1 MQYRDY
7 YLNKVNKTLTSSKV
21 KVSGWVN
28 RVRDH
33 GNLLFI
39 DLRDSTSLLQCV
51 VDNSS
56 DIFTEL
62 SNLKN
67 EDVIMLEGLI
77 SDRTQDTINKNLDTG
92 EVELKIES
100 FEYLSKCVRT
110 LPLEVNSEKDYGEEV
125 RLKYRYL
132 DLRRPKIAKNIL
144 LRSNVVDFVRSFMKQ
159 NNFTELA
166 TPILTAP
173 SPEGARDYLVPSRI
187 HKGSFY
193 ALPQAP
199 QQFKQLFMASG
210 IDRYFQIAP
219 CFRDEDSRADRSPGE
234 FYQIDM
240 EMSFATQDEVLEIIS
255 NLLFEIFDKF
265 KLEGKKI
272 NNLPFPTFSFNEC
285 LTEFGCDKPD
295 LRNPLRLKN
304 VTDYFKNSGL
314 KIFQDLIDNK
324 GAIVNCI
331 QAKGSQ
337 GKPRSFFDNLNKW
350 AIDEGKKGLGYI
362 NFENKEAKGP
372 LAKNFN
378 PEALKSMIN
387 DFDFNQEDGL
397 LFICDQPLESY
408 DFSSK
413 VIQKLGID
421 LDLLDKND
429 YQFCWVIDYPMF
441 EKNSTTGEI
450 DFSHNP
456 FSMPQGGMD
465 ALLTKDPL
473 DVLAYQYDI
482 VCNGI
487 ELSSGAIRN
496 HQPEIMK
503 KAFQIAGYNE
513 EDIKTKFSA
522 LYEAFHYGVPPH
534 GGCAPGLDRIL
545 MLLSDN
551 ENIREVIA
559 FPFNQKAQDLMMN
572 APVKVDE
579 KNLKELGLKKI
590 IEKP

>member
-1 MQYRDY
+1 MQYRDH
-7 YLNKVNKTLTSSKV
+7 YLNKINTALTNKKIKV
-21 KVSGWVN
+21 CGWVN

-56 DIFTEL
+56 KIFDNL
-62 SNLKN
+62 SKLKN
-67 EDVIMLEGLI
+67 EDVILLEGVI
-77 SDRTQDTINKNLDTG
+77 CERTQETINKNLDTG
-92 EVELKIES
+92 EVELKIEN
-100 FEYLSKCVRT
+100 FEYLSKCLNS
-110 LPLEVNSEKDYGEEV
+110 LPLEVNSDKNYGEEI

-132 DLRRPKIAKNIL
+132 DLRRPKISKNII
-144 LRSNVVDFVRSFMKQ
+144 LRSKLIDFVRSFMKKEG
-159 NNFTELA
+159 FMELA

-240 EMSFATQDEVLEIIS
+240 EMSFATQDQVLEIIS
-255 NLLFEIFDKF
+255 NLLFETFDKF

-272 NNLPFPTFSFNEC
+272 NSLPFPTFSFNESMI
-285 LTEFGCDKPD
+285 EFGCDKPD

-304 VTDYFKNSGL
+304 VTENFKNSGL
-314 KIFQDLIDNK
+314 KIFQDLINNN

-362 NFENKEAKGP
+362 NFENNEAKGP

-378 PEALKSMIN
+378 PEALNHMIEE
-387 DFDFNQEDGL
+387 FGFNREDGL
-397 LFICDQPLESY
+397 LFICDQPLDSY

-421 LDLLDKND
+421 LDLLNKNE
-429 YQFCWVIDYPMF
+429 YQFCWIIDYPMY
-441 EKNSTTGEI
+441 EKNSLTGEI

-465 ALLTKDPL
+465 SLLNKNPL
-473 DVLAYQYDI
+473 DILAYQYDI

-496 HQPEIMK
+496 HQPEVML
-503 KAFQIAGYNE
+503 KAFQIAGYKE
-513 EDIKTKFSA
+513 EDIKSKFSA

-545 MLLSDN
+545 MLLTDN

-572 APVKVDE
+572 APVLIDE
-579 KNLKELGLKKI
+579 KNIKELGLKKI
-590 IEKP
+590 IEKT

>member
-1 MQYRDY
+1 MNKYRDCY
-7 YLNKVNKTLTSSKV
+7 INQINENNIGKKINI
-21 KVSGWVN
+21 SGWVN
-28 RVRDH
+28 RSRDH

-56 DIFTEL
+56 SIFEDL
-62 SNLKN
+62 SKLKN
-67 EDVIMLEGLI
+67 EDVVKFSGTIMERSI
-77 SDRTQDTINKNLDTG
+77 DTINKNLDTG
-92 EVELKIES
+92 KVELKIES
-100 FEYLSKCVRT
+100 FEYLSQCVKP
-110 LPLEVNSEKDYGEEV
+110 LPLEVNSENDYGEEI

-132 DLRRPKIAKNIL
+132 DLRRNRMQKNIK
-144 LRSNVVDFVRSFMKQ
+144 LRTDVISFVRKFMT
-159 NNFTELA
+159 NEGFLELA

-199 QQFKQLFMASG
+199 QQFKQLFIASG
-210 IDRYFQIAP
+210 IDKYFQIAP

-240 EMSFATQDEVLEIIS
+240 EMSFATQEEVLDAIS
-255 NLLFEIFDKF
+255 RLLFNIFDQF
-265 KLEGKKI
+265 KPKEKSL
-272 NNLPFPTFSFNEC
+272 NQLPFPTFTYNQSVAQ
-285 LTEFGCDKPD
+285 FGSDKPD
-295 LRNPLRLKN
+295 LRNPLRLIN
-304 VTDYFKNSGL
+304 VTEFFKDSGL
-314 KIFQDLIDNK
+314 QIFENLINR

-331 QAKGSQ
+331 QALKSEGR
-337 GKPRSFFDNLNKW
+337 PRSFYDNLNKW
-350 AIDEGKKGLGYI
+350 AIDQGKKGLGYI
-362 NFENKEAKGP
+362 NFENQEAKGP

-378 PEALKSMIN
+378 PENLTRMIN
-387 DFDFNQEDGL
+387 DNSFNHKDGL
-397 LFICDQPLESY
+397 LFICDMPQESY
-408 DFSSK
+408 DFGSRVITK
-413 VIQKLGID
+413 VGKELELI
-421 LDLLDKND
+421 NNNS
-429 YQFCWVIDYPMF
+429 YEFCWVIDYPMY
-441 EKNSTTGEI
+441 EKDSITGKI

-465 ALLTKDPL
+465 TLNNKDPL

-496 HQPEIMK
+496 HRPDIMK
-503 KAFQIAGYNE
+503 KAFEIAGYNE
-513 EDIKTKFSA
+513 ETIKTKFSA
-522 LYEAFHYGVPPH
+522 LFEAFHYGVPPH
-534 GGCAPGLDRIL
+534 GGCAPGLDRII

-572 APVKVDE
+572 APVSIDDRQ
-579 KNLKELGLKKI
+579 LKELNIKKI
-590 IEKP
+590 

>member
-1 MQYRDY
+1 MQYRDH
-7 YLNKVNKTLTSSKV
+7 YLNKVNKTLTDKKI

-56 DIFTEL
+56 KIFDNL
-62 SNLKN
+62 SKLKN
-67 EDVIMLEGLI
+67 EDVISLEGII
-77 SDRTQDTINKNLDTG
+77 SDRTIETINKNLDTG
-92 EVELKIES
+92 EVELKIEN
-100 FEYLSKCVRT
+100 FEYLSKCVRA

-132 DLRRPKIAKNIL
+132 DLRRPKIAKNII
-144 LRSNVVDFVRSFMKQ
+144 LRSKLIDFVRSFMKKEG
-159 NNFTELA
+159 FMELA

-240 EMSFATQDEVLEIIS
+240 EMSFATQEQVLEIIS
-255 NLLFEIFDKF
+255 NLLFETFDKF
-265 KLEGKKI
+265 KLEGKKT
-272 NNLPFPTFSFNEC
+272 NSLPFPTFSFNES
-285 LTEFGCDKPD
+285 LIEFGCDKPD

-304 VTDYFKNSGL
+304 VTENFKNSGL
-314 KIFQDLIDNK
+314 KIFQDLINNQ

-378 PEALKSMIN
+378 PEALKAMIEE
-387 DFDFNQEDGL
+387 FGFNQEDGL
-397 LFICDQPLESY
+397 LFVCDQPLDSY
-408 DFSSK
+408 DFASK
-413 VIQKLGID
+413 VIQKLGMD
-421 LDLLDKND
+421 LDLLNKNE
-429 YQFCWVIDYPMF
+429 YKFCWIIDYPMY
-441 EKNSTTGEI
+441 EKNSVTGEI

-465 ALLTKDPL
+465 ALLSKDPL

-496 HQPEIMK
+496 HQPEVML
-503 KAFQIAGYNE
+503 KAFQIAGYKE
-513 EDIKTKFSA
+513 EDIKSKFSA

-545 MLLSDN
+545 MLLTDN

-572 APVKVDE
+572 APVLVDE

-590 IEKP
+590 TEKP

>member
-1 MQYRDY
+1 MNKYRDCY
-7 YLNKVNKTLTSSKV
+7 INQINENNIGKKINI
-21 KVSGWVN
+21 SGWVN
-28 RVRDH
+28 RSRDH

-56 DIFTEL
+56 SIFEDL
-62 SNLKN
+62 SKLKN
-67 EDVIMLEGLI
+67 EDVVKFSGTIMERSI
-77 SDRTQDTINKNLDTG
+77 DTVNKNLDTG
-92 EVELKIES
+92 KVELKIES
-100 FEYLSKCVRT
+100 FDYLSQCVKP
-110 LPLEVNSEKDYGEEV
+110 LPLEVNSENDYGEEI

-132 DLRRPKIAKNIL
+132 DLRRNRMQKNIK
-144 LRSNVVDFVRSFMKQ
+144 LRTDVISFVRKFMT
-159 NNFTELA
+159 NEGFLELA

-199 QQFKQLFMASG
+199 QQFKQLYIASG
-210 IDRYFQIAP
+210 IDKYFQIAP

-240 EMSFATQDEVLEIIS
+240 EMSFATQEEVLDVIS
-255 NLLFEIFDKF
+255 RLLFKIFDQF
-265 KLEGKKI
+265 KPKEKSLNK
-272 NNLPFPTFSFNEC
+272 LPFPTFTYNESI
-285 LTEFGCDKPD
+285 TQFGSDKPD
-295 LRNPLRLKN
+295 LRNPLRLIN
-304 VTDYFKNSGL
+304 VTEFFKGSGL
-314 KIFQDLIDNK
+314 QIFENLINK

-331 QAKGSQ
+331 QALKSEGR
-337 GKPRSFFDNLNKW
+337 PRSFYDNLNKW
-350 AIDEGKKGLGYI
+350 AIDQGKKGLGYI
-362 NFENKEAKGP
+362 NFENQEAKGP

-378 PEALKSMIN
+378 PENLTRMIN
-387 DFDFNQEDGL
+387 EKSFNQKDGL
-397 LFICDQPLESY
+397 LFICDMPQESY
-408 DFSSK
+408 DFGSRVITK
-413 VIQKLGID
+413 VGKELELI
-421 LDLLDKND
+421 NNNS
-429 YQFCWVIDYPMF
+429 YEFCWVIDYPMY
-441 EKNSTTGEI
+441 EKDSITGKI

-465 ALLTKDPL
+465 TLNNKDPL

-496 HQPEIMK
+496 HRPDIMK
-503 KAFQIAGYNE
+503 KAFEIAGYNE
-513 EDIKTKFSA
+513 ETIKTKFSA
-522 LYEAFHYGVPPH
+522 LFEAFHYGVPPH
-534 GGCAPGLDRIL
+534 GGCAPGLDRII

-572 APVKVDE
+572 APVSIDDRQ
-579 KNLKELGLKKI
+579 LKELNIKKI
-590 IEKP
+590 

>member
-1 MQYRDY
+1 MNKYRDC
-7 YLNKVNKTLTSSKV
+7 YLNQINENKVGKNINV
-21 KVSGWVN
+21 AGWIN
-28 RVRDH
+28 RSRDH

-56 DIFTEL
+56 SIFHEL
-62 SNLKN
+62 SELRN
-67 EDVIMLEGLI
+67 EDVVRFSGTIMER
-77 SDRTQDTINKNLDTG
+77 SADTINKNLDTG
-92 EVELKIES
+92 KVELKIDN
-100 FEYLSKCVRT
+100 FEYLSQCVKP
-110 LPLEVNSEKDYGEEV
+110 LPLEVNSENDYGEEI

-132 DLRRPKIAKNIL
+132 DLRRNRMQKNIK
-144 LRSNVVDFVRSFMKQ
+144 LRTDVISFVRSFM
-159 NNFTELA
+159 NNEGFLELA

-210 IDRYFQIAP
+210 IDKYFQIAP

-240 EMSFATQDEVLEIIS
+240 EMSFATQAQVLDVIS
-255 NLLFEIFDKF
+255 RLLFNIFDQF
-265 KLEGKKI
+265 KPENKSL
-272 NNLPFPTFSFNEC
+272 NQLPFPTFTYNQSI
-285 LTEFGCDKPD
+285 TQFGSDKPD
-295 LRNPLRLKN
+295 LRNPLRLVN
-304 VTDYFKNSGL
+304 VTEFFKDSGL
-314 KIFQDLIDNK
+314 QIFENLISK

-331 QAKGSQ
+331 QALKSE
-337 GKPRSFFDNLNKW
+337 GKPRSFYDNLNKW
-350 AIDEGKKGLGYI
+350 AIDQGKKGLGYI
-362 NFENKEAKGP
+362 NFENQEAKGP

-378 PEALKSMIN
+378 QENLSRMIKEN
-387 DFDFNQEDGL
+387 SFNQKDGL
-397 LFICDQPLESY
+397 LFICDIPHESY
-408 DFSSK
+408 DFGSK
-413 VIQKLGID
+413 VIAKVGQD
-421 LDLLDKND
+421 LELINKNS
-429 YQFCWVIDYPMF
+429 YEFCWVVDYPMY
-441 EKNSTTGEI
+441 EKDQITGKI

-465 ALLTKDPL
+465 TLINKDPL

-496 HQPEIMK
+496 HRPDIMK
-503 KAFQIAGYNE
+503 KAFEIAGYNE
-513 EDIKTKFSA
+513 ETIKTKFSA
-522 LYEAFHYGVPPH
+522 LFEAFHYGVPPH
-534 GGCAPGLDRIL
+534 GGCAPGLDRII

-572 APVKVDE
+572 APVSIDDRQ
-579 KNLKELGLKKI
+579 LKELNIKKI
-590 IEKP
+590 

>member
-1 MQYRDY
+1 MQYRDH
-7 YLNKVNKTLTSSKV
+7 YLNKVNKTLTDKKI

-56 DIFTEL
+56 KIFDNL
-62 SNLKN
+62 SKLKN
-67 EDVIMLEGLI
+67 EDVISLEGII
-77 SDRTQDTINKNLDTG
+77 SDRTIETINKNLDTG
-92 EVELKIES
+92 EVELKIEN
-100 FEYLSKCVRT
+100 FEYLSKCVRA

-132 DLRRPKIAKNIL
+132 DLRRPKIAKNII
-144 LRSNVVDFVRSFMKQ
+144 LRSKLIDFVRSFMKKEG
-159 NNFTELA
+159 FMELA

-240 EMSFATQDEVLEIIS
+240 EMSFATQEQVLEIIS
-255 NLLFEIFDKF
+255 NLLFETFDKF
-265 KLEGKKI
+265 KLEGKKT
-272 NNLPFPTFSFNEC
+272 NSLPFPTFSFNES
-285 LTEFGCDKPD
+285 LIEFGCDKPD

-304 VTDYFKNSGL
+304 VTENFKNSGL
-314 KIFQDLIDNK
+314 KIFQDLINNQ

-378 PEALKSMIN
+378 PEALKAMIEE
-387 DFDFNQEDGL
+387 FGFNQEDGL
-397 LFICDQPLESY
+397 LFVCDQPLDSY
-408 DFSSK
+408 DFASK

-421 LDLLDKND
+421 LDLLNKNE
-429 YQFCWVIDYPMF
+429 YQFCWIIDYPMY
-441 EKNSTTGEI
+441 EINSVTGEI

-465 ALLTKDPL
+465 ALLSKDPL

-496 HQPEIMK
+496 HQPEVML
-503 KAFQIAGYNE
+503 KAFQIAGYKE
-513 EDIKTKFSA
+513 EDIKSKFSA

-545 MLLSDN
+545 MLLTDN

-572 APVKVDE
+572 APVLVDE

-590 IEKP
+590 TEKP